1 MNMTEAQ
8 RDKPE
13 IPKSCCL
20 EFRSENELLEEK
32 KLATQASERC
42 SETFSAA
49 VLIDDAL
56 LAAPSEKLL
65 NREIQLEDF
74 FPRRVEN

>member
-32 KLATQASERC
+32 KLARQAKDVPRH
-42 SETFSAA
+42 
-49 VLIDDAL
+49 
-56 LAAPSEKLL
+56 
-65 NREIQLEDF
+65 
-74 FPRRVEN
+74 FPPQY